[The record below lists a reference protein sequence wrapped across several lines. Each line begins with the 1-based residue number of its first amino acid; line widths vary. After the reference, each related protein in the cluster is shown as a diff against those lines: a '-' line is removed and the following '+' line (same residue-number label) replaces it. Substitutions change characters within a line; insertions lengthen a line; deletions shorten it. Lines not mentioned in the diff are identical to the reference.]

1 MSQLRSDILKKRK
14 REEIEKSEQQYKRV
28 HIAAPIQ
35 PNNDEEERDS
45 CLIDIS
51 DDENEEI
58 DASII
63 IENDDNNNNT
73 SEIFNVDNWL
83 QVVENWIKMLDIEN
97 HLDNGEDINEEPL
110 EFELGG
116 RVIHPADDPLAK
128 WNLLDLFNDS
138 LEAPIYLSSLMNY

>member
-14 REEIEKSEQQYKRV
+14 REEIEKFEQQYKRV
-28 HIAAPIQ
+28 HITAPIQ

-45 CLIDIS
+45 FLIDIS
-51 DDENEEI
+51 DDEDEEI
-58 DASII
+58 DTSIFN
-63 IENDDNNNNT
+63 ENDDNNNA

-116 RVIHPADDPLAK
+116 RIIHPADDPLAK

-138 LEAPIYLSSLMNY
+138 LDAPIYLSSLTNY

>member
-1 MSQLRSDILKKRK
+1 MSQLRSDILKKWK
-14 REEIEKSEQQYKRV
+14 REEIEKFEQQYKRV
-28 HIAAPIQ
+28 HITALIQ

-45 CLIDIS
+45 FLIDIS
-51 DDENEEI
+51 DDEDEEI
-58 DASII
+58 DTSIFN
-63 IENDDNNNNT
+63 ENDDNNNA

-116 RVIHPADDPLAK
+116 RIIHPADDPLAK

-138 LEAPIYLSSLMNY
+138 LDAPIYLSSLTNY